1 MEKLDVIVNRIVNV
15 ASPDKIILFG
25 SHAYGTPNEGS
36 DIDLLIIKDT
46 DLPFNKRAS
55 EIRRSLRG
63 IGVPLYLV
71 VYTPSEVEKY
81 KNNKFSFLG
90 KIDQQGKVLYG
101 Q

>member
-1 MEKLDVIVNRIVNV
+1 MKKLDVIVNRIVNV
-15 ASPDKIILFG
+15 ANPDKIILFG
-25 SHAYGTPNEGS
+25 SHAYGTPHEGS

-46 DLPFNKRAS
+46 NLPLNKRTA

-63 IGVPLYLV
+63 IGVPLDLV

-90 KIDQQGKVLYG
+90 KIDQHGKVLYG

>member
-1 MEKLDVIVNRIVNV
+1 MEKLDVIVNRIINV
-15 ASPDKIILFG
+15 ANPDKIILFG
-25 SHAYGTPNEGS
+25 SHAYGTPNEDS

-46 DLPFNKRAS
+46 DLPFNKRAA

-63 IGVPLYLV
+63 IGVPLDLV